1 MKHITAN
8 SNQFGGSDTSGSDDE
23 NPLPYPKPLARSAF
37 LTPNF
42 SPTDFLASLHNRHQ
56 TLEDL
61 RAELRTRSQ
70 ELNKELLDLVND
82 NYQDFLGLGRSL
94 RGGEE
99 KVEEVRVG
107 LLGFKR
113 EVDTLKEKVHQRR
126 TEVDGLLGERRAITN
141 EIRIGR
147 ALLEVNSRLDELEER
162 LMVGNDAKR
171 APSDEERD
179 DMDISDSGEDS
190 DDDRKPGSSIPLS
203 RLKRRAQQYIYI
215 KRLIAKTG
223 ANHPFLV
230 KQEERLLRIRQTL
243 QLDLS
248 TALQHATAGSGDVDD
263 SGRILRILAIYR
275 DMGESEDAVIVLRG
289 SR

>member
-1 MKHITAN
+1 MN
-8 SNQFGGSDTSGSDDE
+8 RFYFGGSDTSGSDDE

-42 SPTDFLASLHNRHQ
+42 SPTDFLASLRNRHQ

-70 ELNKELLDLVND
+70 EVNKELLDLVNN
-82 NYQDFLGLGRSL
+82 NYQDFLGLGGSL

-107 LLGFKR
+107 LLGFRR

-126 TEVDGLLGERRAITN
+126 KEVDGLLGERRAITK
-141 EIRIGR
+141 EIRVGK
-147 ALLEVNSRLDELEER
+147 ALLEVDSRLEELEER
-162 LMVGNDAKR
+162 LMVGNDAIR
-171 APSDEERD
+171 NSSDEEKD
-179 DMDISDSGEDS
+179 DIDISDSDEES
-190 DDDRKPGSSIPLS
+190 DDESGTGSSIPLS
-203 RLKRRAQQYIYI
+203 RLRRRAQQYIYI

-223 ANHPFLV
+223 AEHPFLV

-243 QLDLS
+243 QLDLG
-248 TALQHATAGSGDVDD
+248 TALQQASARSGDAVGK
-263 SGRILRILAIYR
+263 GRILKILAIYR
-275 DMGESEDAVIVLRG
+275 DMGESGDAVAVLRG
-289 SR
+289 S